1 MRSNGTTSAVSC
13 CVASVHTMPRNGRT
27 QRSEEVGIRAGPE
40 AAPQRIDFGHGNAR
54 MIWGTISA
62 MASLVS
68 RPGFSIRAT

>member
-1 MRSNGTTSAVSC
+1 MARS
-13 CVASVHTMPRNGRT
+13 GRT
-27 QRSEEVGIRAGPE
+27 QRKASGRTE

-54 MIWGTISA
+54 MIGGTISA